1 MNETA
6 VDNMFL
12 IFQDGDGT
20 LSFSLKAYDGEPE
33 APGFFLDEQGR
44 QMALLRRPDQIIYL
58 DDADEH
64 FFDMLKGASKVR
76 FCETP
81 EDSSQ
86 IVRSYDVAL
95 TRSALQ
101 MPVYKTA

>member
-1 MNETA
+1 MNTTA
-6 VDNMFL
+6 VDNMFMF
-12 IFQDGDGT
+12 FQDGDGT
-20 LSFSLKAYDGEPE
+20 LSVSLKAYDGEPE
-33 APGFFLDEQGR
+33 TPSFFLDELHKQT
-44 QMALLRRPDQIIYL
+44 ALLRRPNQMIYL
-58 DDADEH
+58 DDMDEH

-95 TRSALQ
+95 TRSAL
-101 MPVYKTA
+101 KTPAARL